1 MISRQKIKYIPNKIK
16 KRIAISN
23 SPTIKYVQIKK
34 SFKETSKNKK
44 NNSLN
49 KSREKYFNY
58 FPHTGLNSF
67 LNLSQISIPN
77 KNAIKKKNLDNSL
90 NTSSNFQNNS
100 FSMQNSMIKHNKTK
114 KSNSNSNYKNNYN
127 KIIMKKNNMI
137 NKPQKILNLNM
148 DCSNISKNTINNNCI
163 TTENFD
169 NNNIINKLNINK
181 EIFKTNFLSNKNN
194 EILKC
199 KIVKNDN
206 KEKKEIIED
215 NSLNNVIENK
225 EIINTS
231 NKFFE
236 LEEKLKLKLSENKL
250 ANRKI
255 LYNTYKSIF
264 EEVIKIL
271 PNNQKNLFNL
281 IFYGYQDIIL
291 GYSNDEK
298 ELNEKNEKY
307 QNRIKIL
314 EKENLENNVK
324 LYNKELEI
332 NEWKKKIKI
341 ILEKSPEQISKSTNY
356 SFIVTS
362 SNNEKEIH
370 KKKKKNSYIEYLN
383 KKNYKD
389 LDALYFNDKVFMKS
403 KSKSPFKSNKG
414 DIIPFI
420 DLNLENKRIEN
431 KIKKININKKGNNNS
446 FIQKVAM
453 SFNLK

>member
-1 MISRQKIKYIPNKIK
+1 MISKQKIKYIPNKIK

-163 TTENFD
+163 TTENIE

-215 NSLNNVIENK
+215 NSLINAIENK

>member
-16 KRIAISN
+16 KRIASSN

-77 KNAIKKKNLDNSL
+77 KNAFKKKNLDNSL

-100 FSMQNSMIKHNKTK
+100 FSMQNSMIKLNKTK
-114 KSNSNSNYKNNYN
+114 KSNSNSNYKNNNN

-148 DCSNISKNTINNNCI
+148 DFNISKNTINNNSN
-163 TTENFD
+163 TTENYE
-169 NNNIINKLNINK
+169 NNNNINKLNFNK
-181 EIFKTNFLSNKNN
+181 EFFKTNFLSNKKN

-199 KIVKNDN
+199 KIVKNEN
-206 KEKKEIIED
+206 NEKKIITED
-215 NSLNNVIENK
+215 NSLLNVIENK
-225 EIINTS
+225 EKINSS

-236 LEEKLKLKLSENKL
+236 LEEKLKSKLSENKL
-250 ANRKI
+250 ANRII

-281 IFYGYQDIIL
+281 ILYGYQDIIL

-298 ELNEKNEKY
+298 ELNKKNEKY

-314 EKENLENNVK
+314 EKENLESNVK

-341 ILEKSPEQISKSTNY
+341 FLEKSPEQISKSTNY
-356 SFIVTS
+356 SFIITS
-362 SNNEKEIH
+362 SNKEKEIH
-370 KKKKKNSYIEYLN
+370 KRKKKNTFIEHLN
-383 KKNYKD
+383 RNNYKD

-414 DIIPFI
+414 EIIPFL
-420 DLNLENKRIEN
+420 DLNIDNKRIEN
-431 KIKKININKKGNNNS
+431 KIKKININKKGNNKS

-453 SFNLK
+453 SLNLK